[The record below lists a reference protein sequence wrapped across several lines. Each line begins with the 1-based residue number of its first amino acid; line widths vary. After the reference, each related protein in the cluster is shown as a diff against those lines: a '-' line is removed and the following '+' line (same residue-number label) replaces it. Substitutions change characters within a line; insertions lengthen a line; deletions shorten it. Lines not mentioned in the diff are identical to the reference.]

1 MKAKAAARPAVP
13 AEAVEVDRVGLRRV
27 DADVERDVLVL
38 VDAGRRGVALD
49 LLVRIVRQL
58 RPQPAAG
65 AWLLVLQ
72 DDRIGTRGLPRSRR
86 ERSGRAGMAAMS
98 AMPSRLL
105 SSRPIVRSRRIGFTS
120 TRFMTVLGQVAS
132 SRRPLRTDRGRGGGS
147 HITRSRANHSWQTR
161 QRVRGVNQPRAEIS
175 ARDMFVRIE
184 EWRSS
189 GSACRT
195 TGRAHAS
202 RLTARPTISGEIRSI
217 QSATKSPACLLSRL
231 RKVMFLTT
239 FFTRS
244 VAVSLPCARR
254 GEVNDHPF
262 SEDQAKVHCHR
273 VAGKPCG

>member
-1 MKAKAAARPAVP
+1 MRAKARAHSPVP
-13 AEAVEVDRVGLRRV
+13 AHAIEVDRIGLRRV
-27 DADVERDVLVL
+27 DRDVEGDALVL
-38 VDAGRRGVALD
+38 GDACHRRVSLD
-49 LLVRIVRQL
+49 LPGRIVPQL
-58 RPQPAAG
+58 RVKPAGGAG
-65 AWLLVLQ
+65 LLVLQ
-72 DDRIGTRGLPRSRR
+72 DHRIGVRALRARTLGVAAVRD
-86 ERSGRAGMAAMS
+86 ERHERDDEQTAQQS
-98 AMPSRLL
+98 ANRQEPAYRVHFNEVHDS
-105 SSRPIVRSRRIGFTS
+105 PWP
-120 TRFMTVLGQVAS
+120 VAS
-132 SRRPLRTDRGRGGGS
+132 SRPPLRTDSARSGGS

-175 ARDMFVRIE
+175 ACDMFVRIE

-195 TGRAHAS
+195 IGRAHVS
-202 RLTARPTISGEIRSI
+202 RLTASPTISEEIRFIRSL
-217 QSATKSPACLLSRL
+217 QNRRLSQSRL
-231 RKVMFLTT
+231 RKVMFITT